1 MIDNCIECG
10 EHKECSQMF
19 TQCDETGW
27 VDTFPAC
34 RDCET
39 DPNRAWAGERKNFV
53 GGGLYAT
60 S

>member
-39 DPNRAWAGERKNFV
+39 DPDRAWAGERKNFV
-53 GGGLYAT
+53 GGA
-60 S
+60 